1 MLDSDGCLSE
11 GHSPAPRK
19 VGDFLRR
26 CSLKHEELRRE
37 GCQGT
42 VNVLQAGAAVVE
54 CRPATG
60 RDVLAAVTQSPWGQL
75 QTLEQSPVC
84 SRNLKLP
91 IRSLSI
97 RNRRTCTSEV
107 SSSSK
112 IGAGGRGWPRGG
124 LLALLA
130 RTLVIKVGRACS
142 GAGI

>member
-1 MLDSDGCLSE
+1 MTEWRGE
-11 GHSPAPRK
+11 GRTNKKWTGHSVPK
-19 VGDFLRR
+19 
-26 CSLKHEELRRE
+26 
-37 GCQGT
+37 
-42 VNVLQAGAAVVE
+42 
-54 CRPATG
+54 G
-60 RDVLAAVTQSPWGQL
+60 RGPWGQL

-112 IGAGGRGWPRGG
+112 IGAGGRAWPRGG

-130 RTLVIKVGRACS
+130 WTLAIKVGIACS
-142 GAGI
+142 RAGI